1 MESNKTPRQIVD
13 EMMEKD
19 YFSQWLG
26 IEVDHIELGA
36 CRISMTVRSEMVNGF
51 GIAHGGI
58 TFSLADS
65 AFAFAS
71 NSQGRRAMSIECNIN
86 HLAQVK
92 VGDRL
97 TAHAT
102 ESSISNK
109 LAVYHIEVTDQNDKK
124 VALFKGMVYRTS
136 SEW

>member
-1 MESNKTPRQIVD
+1 MESKRTPRQIVN
-13 EMMEKD
+13 EMMESD
-19 YFSQWLG
+19 LFSQWLG
-26 IEVDHIELGA
+26 IEIESVELGA
-36 CRISMTVRSEMVNGF
+36 CRISMIVREEMLNGF

-71 NSQGRRAMSIECNIN
+71 NSQGRKAMSIECNIN
-86 HLAQVK
+86 HLSQVK

-97 TAHAT
+97 TAVAT
-102 ESSISNK
+102 ESSVSNK
-109 LAVYHIEVTDQNDKK
+109 LAVYHIEIIDQYEKK

-136 SEW
+136 MEW